1 MQFKNKINEYI
12 YCIVKGNLLWDCI
25 FNGINEDGA
34 ALHVITDAAQEA
46 GAALSVIAC

>member
-1 MQFKNKINEYI
+1 MNTFIVLIKVI
-12 YCIVKGNLLWDCI
+12 YCGNAY
-25 FNGINEDGA
+25 GINEDGA